1 MKANNE
7 AGRCLHRITGVLVGV
22 MTLSW
27 PFLVWFS
34 ITHPDHRWLLPLLAL
49 VFLAR
54 LLMLR
59 GDRGL
64 FRETGLLLAAVG
76 AALCVASL
84 WLRDRQWL
92 MWYPVAVNAVMLTLF
107 FGSLFSRMPFIERIA
122 RLREPDLPARA
133 IVYTRRVTQVWCLF
147 FVCNGA
153 IALLTCL
160 SGNMVWWTAWNGM
173 FSYLLMGL
181 LMGGEWLIRQR
192 LRTSA

>member
-1 MKANNE
+1 MKTSE
-7 AGRCLHRITGVLVGV
+7 TRGRLLYRITGVLVSV

-54 LLMLR
+54 LLMLKSSQ
-59 GDRGL
+59 GL
-64 FRETGLLLAAVG
+64 YRQTGLLLAAAG
-76 AALCVASL
+76 AALCLASL

-92 MWYPVAVNAVMLTLF
+92 MWYPVAVNVVMLTLF
-107 FGSLFSRMPFIERIA
+107 FSSLFSRMPFIERIA

-133 IVYTRRVTQVWCLF
+133 IAYTRRVTQVWCLF
-147 FVCNGA
+147 FVCNGT

-173 FSYLLMGL
+173 ISYLLMGL
-181 LMGGEWLIRQR
+181 LMGGEWLVRQR
-192 LRTSA
+192 LRKSV

>member
-1 MKANNE
+1 MKANE
-7 AGRCLHRITGVLVGV
+7 AGRRLHRITGVLVGV

-64 FRETGLLLAAVG
+64 FRETGLLLAVVG

>member
-1 MKANNE
+1 MKANE
-7 AGRCLHRITGVLVGV
+7 AGRRLHRITGVLVGV

-49 VFLAR
+49 LFLAR
-54 LLMLR
+54 MLMLR

-122 RLREPDLPARA
+122 RLREPDLPAKA

-147 FVCNGA
+147 FVFNGA

-160 SGNMVWWTAWNGM
+160 SGNMVWWAAWNGM

-181 LMGGEWLIRQR
+181 LMGGEWLLRQR

>member
-1 MKANNE
+1 MKTSE
-7 AGRCLHRITGVLVGV
+7 TKRRLLYRVTGVLVSV

-54 LLMLR
+54 LLMLKSSQ
-59 GDRGL
+59 GL
-64 FRETGLLLAAVG
+64 YRQTGLLLAAAG
-76 AALCVASL
+76 AALCLASL

-92 MWYPVAVNAVMLTLF
+92 MWYPVAVNVVMLTLF
-107 FGSLFSRMPFIERIA
+107 FSSLFSRMPFIERIA
-122 RLREPDLPARA
+122 RLREPELPARA
-133 IVYTRRVTQVWCLF
+133 IAYTRRVTQVWCLF
-147 FVCNGA
+147 FVCNGT

-173 FSYLLMGL
+173 ISYLLMGL
-181 LMGGEWLIRQR
+181 LMGGEWLVRQR
-192 LRTSA
+192 LRKSV